1 MRFLGKTVSNNF
13 LRGEQMNLYQL
24 YYFKTLAKLEHY
36 TQAAAQLCLTQPSLS
51 HAISSLED
59 ELGAVL
65 FEKKGRNV
73 VLTKYGKLFLPYVEN
88 ALAELEQGTKK
99 IKELSTDAQCAI
111 NIGFIYTLS
120 SHFIPDLI
128 SGFAAKNEENSKIQF
143 CLHEGTTQNEC
154 TADLIIRLKNEKLDL
169 VFASLIPKDPDVEFI
184 PICEQKLVAI
194 LPLDSPLAKL
204 DKVDL
209 RDTGPY
215 PLIHY
220 SGKPGLKHEINRQY
234 EKVNMIPKVFCEVG
248 DETSMAGLVAAK
260 MGIAIVP
267 ESPTFLNFKV
277 KVLPIGNPDYKRI
290 IYLGY
295 MKNRQHTL
303 PVRRFINY
311 VKENSQEFQAQAM

>member
-1 MRFLGKTVSNNF
+1 
-13 LRGEQMNLYQL
+13 MNLYQL

-59 ELGAVL
+59 ELGTVL

-73 VLTKYGKLFLPYVEN
+73 VLTKYGKIFLPFVEN
-88 ALAELEQGTKK
+88 ALAELEHGTKK
-99 IKELSTDAQCAI
+99 IKELSTDAQSTI

-120 SHFIPDLI
+120 AHFIPDLI
-128 SGFAAKNEENSKIQF
+128 SGFMKHDENSNMQF
-143 CLHEGTTQNEC
+143 ALHEGTTKNEC

-194 LPLDSPLAKL
+194 LPQDSPLAKL
-204 DKVDL
+204 DSVDL
-209 RDTGPY
+209 RNTEPF

-220 SGKPGLKHEINRQY
+220 SGKPGLKHEINRLY
-234 EKVNMIPKVFCEVG
+234 EKVNMIPKVCCEVE
-248 DETSMAGLVAAK
+248 DEISMAGLVAAK
-260 MGIAIVP
+260 IGIAIVP

-277 KVLPIGNPDYKRI
+277 KVLPIGNPTYKRI

-303 PVRRFINY
+303 PVRRFIKY
-311 VKENSQEFQAQAM
+311 VKENFKEYQACN